1 MIETITTLHRLR
13 RYLGITNQNTSDDD
27 RLLLA
32 LAAASAYVEGY
43 TGRQFLP
50 YRASIPHEVVP
61 GLPGALL
68 LTEDLLQLLAVTD
81 ADGTVPLDDI
91 TLLPADGPAN
101 LLHYDGVFALDGSPG
116 GDVIVDG
123 VWGWNLH
130 PVEMFRDSGDI
141 VLDFTLDASATTINV
156 GDADALADDGISPRF
171 AAGMLLSLGTEY
183 LRLHAVDGT
192 ANTLTVERGVRGT
205 PAIPHTQG
213 LSVQVYVPPADVEV
227 AVLQLAAAFYRQPDL
242 RAPDEV
248 PGAALATLQR
258 LRRALVRV

>member
-32 LAAASAYVEGY
+32 LAAASAYVVGY

-50 YRASIPHEVVP
+50 YRAAIPHEVVP

-68 LTEDLLQLLAVTD
+68 LTEDLLELKSVTD

-91 TLLPADGPAN
+91 TLLPSNGPAN
-101 LLHYDGVFALDGSPG
+101 LLHLDGAFALDGSPG
-116 GDVIVDG
+116 GDVNVEAI
-123 VWGWNLH
+123 WGWH
-130 PVEMFRDSGDI
+130 PHPAAMWQDSGDI
-141 VLDFTLDASATTINV
+141 VLDFTLSASATTVNV
-156 GDADALADDGISPRF
+156 LDADGLAADGLTPRF
-171 AAGMLLSLGTEY
+171 AVGMLIDIATEFMRV
-183 LRLHAVDGT
+183 LAVDGD

-205 PAIPHTQG
+205 PAVSHTQG
-213 LSVQVYVPPADVEV
+213 RSIFVYTPPADVET
-227 AVLQLAAAFYRQPDL
+227 AVLHLATAFYRQPDL

-248 PGAALATLQR
+248 PAAVLTVLQR
-258 LRRALVRV
+258 LRRALVRA